1 MQLFFSSPADSSR
14 PQLDL
19 GFCAV
24 LSMWRDNGW
33 EEEREEDGGEA
44 ERRRKYR
51 NLRLN
56 KRWCVKRPSSYQYA

>member
-1 MQLFFSSPADSSR
+1 M
-14 PQLDL
+14 DL

-24 LSMWRDNGW
+24 LSTWRDNGW
-33 EEEREEDGGEA
+33 EGEWEEDRGEA

-56 KRWCVKRPSSYQYA
+56 KRDGV

>member
-1 MQLFFSSPADSSR
+1 MQPFFSSPADSSR
-14 PQLDL
+14 HQLGL

-33 EEEREEDGGEA
+33 EGEREEDGGEA

-56 KRWCVKRPSSYQYA
+56 KRDGV